1 MKRNGSID
9 SINGVYIQQIGDF
22 NSANINIKANRT
34 EIKLNQQG
42 YGNSIAISKKLFR
55 YNKRI
60 IQKSIITPF

>member
-1 MKRNGSID
+1 VSEIIYEKGMAVLIVLMVCTYNKL
-9 SINGVYIQQIGDF
+9 GDF

-55 YNKRI
+55 YNKE
-60 IQKSIITPF
+60 